1 MAYVVSAS
9 STVTPNPAITSHI
22 KQRPRQKRGLSL
34 FSSKTRKRSRTKFPE
49 LGKKPVSPYYGFHS
63 TKEREAGAI
72 ATAMKRS
79 EMAMFKKTHTL
90 FRPPGEAD
98 SLIIRVADGCP
109 WNGCKFCGMYK
120 GVKYNFQGL
129 EKAEREISKHWKSW
143 PDARRIFLA
152 DGDVMH
158 LDFQTLEKM
167 LISLNEKFSRLA
179 RIGVYANGASIL
191 AKSDAELRR
200 LKELKLNTLY
210 MGLESGDEQTLKEMN
225 KQESAENMI
234 EAGQRAQAAGLR
246 MSVMVLIGLAGKERS
261 LEHARETADVLNE
274 MQPRLLSAL
283 RLVTVPGTPLYDG
296 RDGSP
301 SRPSIDNEQDQRPAR
316 RSGPTFKM
324 VTEFEAVTETREM
337 ISHLELEST
346 VFRAD
351 HSSNIVPLEA
361 RFPKDKERLLNQLD
375 ALLASGQLDETS
387 PGPLPWS
394 L

>member
-1 MAYVVSAS
+1 
-9 STVTPNPAITSHI
+9 
-22 KQRPRQKRGLSL
+22 
-34 FSSKTRKRSRTKFPE
+34 
-49 LGKKPVSPYYGFHS
+49 
-63 TKEREAGAI
+63 
-72 ATAMKRS
+72 
-79 EMAMFKKTHTL
+79 MFEKTHTL

-109 WNGCKFCGMYK
+109 WNGCTFCGMYK
-120 GVKYNFQGL
+120 GVTYNFQGL
-129 EKAEREISKHWKSW
+129 ENAEQEISNAWKNW

-158 LDFQTLEKM
+158 LDFQTLEEM
-167 LISLNEKFSRLA
+167 LISINHTFE
-179 RIGVYANGASIL
+179 GVVRVGTYANGASIL
-191 AKSDAELRR
+191 AKTDDELRR

-210 MGLESGDEQTLKEMN
+210 MGLESGDNQTLREVN
-225 KQESAENMI
+225 KQETAEEMI

-261 LEHARETADVLNE
+261 LEHARATAEALNQ

-283 RLVTVPGTPLYDG
+283 RLVTTPNTPLYKNG
-296 RDGSP
+296 F
-301 SRPSIDNEQDQRPAR
+301 E
-316 RSGPTFKM
+316 M

-337 ISHLELEST
+337 ISHLELDST

-375 ALLASGQLDETS
+375 ALLASGQLDKES
-387 PGPLPWS
+387 PGQLPWS